1 VFLNQRP
8 LSSAFLHQ
16 TVLPG
21 PIHSDVPGNRRM
33 HGAHFHGN
41 EYDDATMKAL
51 IAHFK
56 TFTAQE
62 KR

>member
-1 VFLNQRP
+1 MGSLLGV
-8 LSSAFLHQ
+8 SESASAEFSFF
-16 TVLPG
+16 T
-21 PIHSDVPGNRRM
+21 PGNKRM